1 MLQEFFVDDLFELLG
16 HTKRDRSRV
25 LQLIRR
31 RDVLSVDAEI
41 SSPELARKIL
51 DILRREH
58 ALAGFHI
65 REQWLADVLGV
76 SRSPIRTALRDLERL
91 EIVRSEQKKGYF
103 LEADAGSE
111 AFEKVSL
118 PVPKTERIYRQI
130 ASERF
135 ASLIGD
141 QISVA
146 DLVRRFDT
154 SRSVIQKVLAR
165 MQEDGLVEKTAGH
178 GWVFGPA
185 LNDEASYRESYRYR
199 LLIEPAALLEDR
211 FHLPAAELDALRR
224 MHQIALSNGLANETM
239 AGLFDIDAEF
249 HDSLAEAC
257 RNRFLSQAIR
267 QQTRLR
273 RLSEYEKYTARER
286 LTQSFEE
293 HLSIL
298 DAVEHEAYAEAAER
312 MSLHI
317 RTSDAN
323 RPEFRKVRVLA
334 HRRLTRR

>member
-1 MLQEFFVDDLFELLG
+1 M
-16 HTKRDRSRV
+16 
-25 LQLIRR
+25 
-31 RDVLSVDAEI
+31 LSVDADI
-41 SSPELARKIL
+41 TSPELVRKIL
-51 DILRREH
+51 DILKREQ
-58 ALAGFHI
+58 ASAGFHI

-76 SRSPIRTALRDLERL
+76 SRSPIRAALQDLERL
-91 EIVRSEQKKGYF
+91 KIVRSEQKKGYF
-103 LEADAGSE
+103 LKAAAGSE
-111 AFEKVSL
+111 AFETVSL
-118 PVPKTERIYRQI
+118 PVPETERIYRQI

-146 DLVRRFDT
+146 DLVRRFKT

-165 MQEDGLVEKTAGH
+165 MQEEGLVEKTAGH

-211 FHLPAAELDALRR
+211 FHLPETERDALRR
-224 MHQIALSNGLANETM
+224 MHHAALSDGLAKQTM
-239 AGLFDIDAEF
+239 SSLFDIDADF

-257 RNRFLSQAIR
+257 GNRFLAQAIR

-286 LTQSFEE
+286 LIRSFEE

-298 DAVEHEAYAEAAER
+298 DAIEDGAFAEAAER

>member
-1 MLQEFFVDDLFELLG
+1 M
-16 HTKRDRSRV
+16 
-25 LQLIRR
+25 
-31 RDVLSVDAEI
+31 A
-41 SSPELARKIL
+41 
-51 DILRREH
+51 ILRREQ
-58 ALAGFHI
+58 ASAGFHI
-65 REQWLADVLGV
+65 REQWLADALGV
-76 SRSPIRTALRDLERL
+76 SRSPIRAALRDLERL
-91 EIVRSEQKKGYF
+91 HIVRSEQQKGYF

-111 AFEKVSL
+111 AFEKISL
-118 PVPKTERIYRQI
+118 PVPETERIYRQI

-146 DLVRRFDT
+146 DLVRRFET

-165 MQEDGLVEKTAGH
+165 MQEDGLVEKTVGH

-199 LLIEPAALLEDR
+199 LLIEPAALLEDS
-211 FHLPAAELDALRR
+211 FHLPAAALDTLRR
-224 MHQIALSNGLANETM
+224 MHHATLSIGLAKETM
-239 AGLFDIDAEF
+239 AGLFDIDAAF
-249 HDSLAEAC
+249 HDSLGDAC
-257 RNRFLSQAIR
+257 GNRFLSQAIR

-273 RLSEYEKYTARER
+273 RLSEYEKYTSRER
-286 LTQSFEE
+286 LTQSFGE

-298 DAVEHEAYAEAAER
+298 DAIENEAYAEAAER